1 MKSILRLRRR
11 VRLRI
16 ALLAIVALL
25 FQQTALAS
33 YVCSLSDMPAGNT
46 AMADHCNG
54 MPMAQAK
61 HDPGLCVWHC
71 AQSPVSAQTPNV
83 PQVPPLAIAAILPMA
98 SPLVLALPSFT
109 AGHARDPVLRSRGLP
124 PELRFAILLI

>member
-1 MKSILRLRRR
+1 MPRLRRR

-33 YVCSLSDMPAGNT
+33 YVCSFPDMPTGNT
-46 AMADHCNG
+46 AMVDHCDG
-54 MPMAQAK
+54 MPMTQTK

-71 AQSPVSAQTPNV
+71 AKSPVSTQTPNV
-83 PQVPPLAIAAILPMA
+83 PQVPPLALAA
-98 SPLVLALPSFT
+98 VLAIAPQAVLTLPTAT
-109 AGHARDPVLRSRGLP
+109 AGQACDPVSRSRGRP
-124 PELRFAILLI
+124 PELRSTILLI

>member
-1 MKSILRLRRR
+1 MKFVLRPSRRI
-11 VRLRI
+11 RLRI

-33 YVCSLSDMPAGNT
+33 YVCSLPDVPAGNT
-46 AMADHCNG
+46 AMANHCDG
-54 MPMAQAK
+54 MSMAQAK

-83 PQVPPLAIAAILPMA
+83 PQVPPLAVAALLPMT

-109 AGHARDPVLRSRGLP
+109 AGHARDPALRSRGLP

>member
-1 MKSILRLRRR
+1 MPRLRRR

-16 ALLAIVALL
+16 ALLAIAALL

-33 YVCSLSDMPAGNT
+33 YVCSVPDMPASNM
-46 AMADHCNG
+46 AMAEHCDG

-71 AQSPVSAQTPNV
+71 ARMPESAQTANV
-83 PQVPPLAIAAILPMA
+83 PQVPPLALAAVLPIAPQA
-98 SPLVLALPSFT
+98 VLALPPAT
-109 AGHARDPVLRSRGLP
+109 AGQARDPVPRSRGRP
-124 PELRFAILLI
+124 PELRSTFLLI

>member
-11 VRLRI
+11 IRLRI

-33 YVCSLSDMPAGNT
+33 YVCSLPDMPVGNM
-46 AMADHCNG
+46 AMADHCDG
-54 MPMAQAK
+54 MPMAQAQ

-71 AQSPVSAQTPNV
+71 AQSPASAQTPNV
-83 PQVPPLAIAAILPMA
+83 PQVPPLAIAAVLPMT
-98 SPLVLALPSFT
+98 SPLVLALPSAT
-109 AGHARDPVLRSRGLP
+109 ARHSRDPVLRSRGLP
-124 PELRFAILLI
+124 PELRFTVLLI

>member
-1 MKSILRLRRR
+1 MKPILRLRRR

-16 ALLAIVALL
+16 ALLAIIALL

-33 YVCSLSDMPAGNT
+33 YVCSLPDMPASNT
-46 AMADHCNG
+46 AMVDHCDG

-71 AQSPVSAQTPNV
+71 AQSAVSAQTPNV
-83 PQVPPLAIAAILPMA
+83 PQVPPLVIAAVLPPS
-98 SPLVLALPSFT
+98 SPLVLALPLAA
-109 AGHARDPVLRSRGLP
+109 AGHSRDPVLRSRGLP
-124 PELRFAILLI
+124 PELRFSVLLI

>member
-1 MKSILRLRRR
+1 MKFVLRPARRI
-11 VRLRI
+11 RLRI

-33 YVCSLSDMPAGNT
+33 YVCSLPDMPAGNT
-46 AMADHCNG
+46 AMADHCDG

-83 PQVPPLAIAAILPMA
+83 PQVPPLALAAVLPIAPQA
-98 SPLVLALPSFT
+98 VLALPT
-109 AGHARDPVLRSRGLP
+109 AIAGQARDPVPRSRGRP
-124 PELRFAILLI
+124 PELRSTILLI